1 MKDSDARPRLLR
13 FSVFEVDLRTGE
25 LRKQGL
31 KVKLQ
36 GQPFQVLVML
46 LERSGELVTRE
57 EIRERLWPGDTF
69 IDFEKSINTSIKR
82 LREALGDDAAAP
94 RFIETLP
101 RQGYRFIA
109 PVNGGADGSAPDVSA
124 VPSSPISVAATS
136 PSPDETAVRDRRYSK
151 RGAALAV
158 VGVAL
163 IAVVAGVIWFH
174 FLRPTPRPATP
185 PMRIVPFTS
194 FPGHQDD
201 ARFSPDGNQIAFAW
215 DGEKEDNWDIYVK
228 LIGTEKPLRLTTD
241 PGEDRFPAWSPD
253 GRYIAFCRYNS
264 KGEGGIYVVPALG
277 GPEHRLPTPSL
288 VWPAWAWD
296 ESFDWSPDG
305 KYLVY
310 VDKQTGTLF
319 LVAADN
325 PDDKRRLTISTGQA
339 DLSPR
344 FSPDG
349 KTVAFLRQVGALAR
363 DVFLVRLGGGE
374 PKRLTFDNVI
384 IRGLDWTPDGAYIV
398 FSSDR
403 FSGSGRLWKVSAS
416 GGQPEPL
423 PVGQGGAYFPSLSR
437 DGQRLAY
444 TQADTNTNIW
454 RYEVPRP
461 TGRSAPPTKLIASA
475 GGNID
480 PQYSPDGKR
489 IVFVSDRSGSREI
502 WVCDSDGSN
511 PRPLTS
517 FGGPHVG
524 VPLWSPDGREIVFY
538 GTLADREG
546 RAGMYVVSEE
556 GGQPRGVTDVI
567 SWSRDGKWIY
577 FTSNKTGTW
586 QVWKRPAEGGQAV
599 QVTKQGGSRPFESLD
614 GKTVYYEKAE
624 GEVDSLW
631 KVPVEGG
638 EETRVLEHVRED
650 GWLTWGLTSGGIYFV
665 HASTSAIEFF
675 DFATHRITQ
684 VTKPEKPICSLA
696 ASPDGRWVLLA
707 QTDQDTSK
715 IMLVENFRW

>member
-1 MKDSDARPRLLR
+1 MQEAAGRN
-13 FSVFEVDLRTGE
+13 
-25 LRKQGL
+25 Q
-31 KVKLQ
+31 
-36 GQPFQVLVML
+36 
-46 LERSGELVTRE
+46 ELV
-57 EIRERLWPGDTF
+57 ERLCKD
-69 IDFEKSINTSIKR
+69 
-82 LREALGDDAAAP
+82 
-94 RFIETLP
+94 
-101 RQGYRFIA
+101 
-109 PVNGGADGSAPDVSA
+109 
-124 VPSSPISVAATS
+124 
-136 PSPDETAVRDRRYSK
+136 
-151 RGAALAV
+151 LA
-158 VGVAL
+158 
-163 IAVVAGVIWFH
+163 
-174 FLRPTPRPATP
+174 
-185 PMRIVPFTS
+185 
-194 FPGHQDD
+194 
-201 ARFSPDGNQIAFAW
+201 
-215 DGEKEDNWDIYVK
+215 E
-228 LIGTEKPLRLTTD
+228 
-241 PGEDRFPAWSPD
+241 
-253 GRYIAFCRYNS
+253 
-264 KGEGGIYVVPALG
+264 
-277 GPEHRLPTPSL
+277 
-288 VWPAWAWD
+288 
-296 ESFDWSPDG
+296 
-305 KYLVY
+305 
-310 VDKQTGTLF
+310 QTGTLF

-461 TGRSAPPTKLIASA
+461 TGRSAPPTKLIAST

-684 VTKPEKPICSLA
+684 VTKPEKPILSLA